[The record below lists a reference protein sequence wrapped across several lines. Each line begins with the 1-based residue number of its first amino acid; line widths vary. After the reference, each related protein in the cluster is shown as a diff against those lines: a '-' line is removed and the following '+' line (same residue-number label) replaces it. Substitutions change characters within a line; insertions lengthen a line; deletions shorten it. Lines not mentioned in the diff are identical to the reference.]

1 MEGILY
7 GIGTGPG
14 DPELLTLK
22 AVRTI
27 RSCDVLAIPVSD
39 REYAELKTK
48 PDEQML
54 GEYLRKCV
62 AYQIAVQEIPEME
75 GMKKIY
81 LPMPMVKDSAV
92 LEQAHTKAAGMV
104 AEELAAGRNAAF
116 LTLGDPS
123 VYSTY
128 LYVKKKVEE
137 KGFQTVMISG
147 IPSFCAAAAR
157 LGIGLTEKSEEL
169 HIFPASY
176 QIEEGLSLAG
186 TKVLMKA
193 GKKMPEVKES
203 LKKSGGQV
211 YMVANC
217 GMQGEQICQGADQI
231 PDEAGYYSLV
241 IVKEEV

>member
-1 MEGILY
+1 MAGILY

-22 AVRTI
+22 AVRTV
-27 RSCDVLAIPVSD
+27 RSCDVIAIPVSD
-39 REYAELKTK
+39 RTYADLQSE
-48 PDEQML
+48 PDEQTL
-54 GEYLRKCV
+54 QGYQKKCV
-62 AYQIAVQEIPEME
+62 AYQIALQEIPEME
-75 GMKKIY
+75 DRKKIY
-81 LPMPMVKDSAV
+81 LPMPMVKDSSV
-92 LEQAHTKAAGMV
+92 LEQAHTKAAKIV
-104 AEELAAGRNAAF
+104 AEELAAGRNIAF

-123 VYSTY
+123 VYSTF
-128 LYVKKKVEE
+128 LYVKRKIEE
-137 KGFQTVMISG
+137 SGYQTKMISG

-157 LGIGLTEKSEEL
+157 LGIGLSENSEEL

-176 QIEEGLSLAG
+176 QIKEGLACQG

-211 YMVANC
+211 YMVTNC
-217 GMQGEQICQGADQI
+217 GMQGEQVCRGTEQI

-241 IVKEEV
+241 IVKEEA

>member
-27 RSCDVLAIPVSD
+27 RSCDVIAIPVSD
-39 REYAELKTK
+39 RAYADLKTE
-48 PDEQML
+48 PDKQTL
-54 GEYLRKCV
+54 QEYQKKCV
-62 AYQIAVQEIPEME
+62 AYQIALQEIPEME
-75 GMKKIY
+75 DMKKIY
-81 LPMPMVKDSAV
+81 LPMPMVKDSSV
-92 LEQAHTKAAGMV
+92 LEQAHAKAAEMV
-104 AEELAAGRNAAF
+104 AEELKAERNVAF

-128 LYVKKKVEE
+128 LYVKRKMEQN
-137 KGFQTVMISG
+137 GYQTRMVSG
-147 IPSFCAAAAR
+147 VPSFCAAAAR
-157 LGIGLTEKSEEL
+157 LGIGLSENSEEL

-176 QIEEGLSLAG
+176 QIKEGLSCAG

-193 GKKMPEVKES
+193 GKKMPEVKEN

-211 YMVANC
+211 YMVTNC
-217 GMQGEQICQGADQI
+217 GMQGEQVCEGTDQI

-241 IVKEEV
+241 IVKEEA